1 MHASAAKAA
10 IDSITRTLGMEWG
23 SEGIRTVGV
32 APGPVAD
39 TAGMTKLAPG
49 MTGKEALSSTITL
62 PFWILKTEDWRREC
76 HLLLLCRC
84 GQWNDPAGA
93 HGDKMGDCYEL
104 LVFGIPWCRVCLL
117 LCISIYL
124 IWWAFQVATDCMRIT
139 KFFLFFFFFL
149 LLFFRFP

>member
-62 PFWILKTEDWRREC
+62 PF
-76 HLLLLCRC
+76 
-84 GQWNDPAGA
+84 
-93 HGDKMGDCYEL
+93 
-104 LVFGIPWCRVCLL
+104 
-117 LCISIYL
+117 
-124 IWWAFQVATDCMRIT
+124 
-139 KFFLFFFFFL
+139 
-149 LLFFRFP
+149 